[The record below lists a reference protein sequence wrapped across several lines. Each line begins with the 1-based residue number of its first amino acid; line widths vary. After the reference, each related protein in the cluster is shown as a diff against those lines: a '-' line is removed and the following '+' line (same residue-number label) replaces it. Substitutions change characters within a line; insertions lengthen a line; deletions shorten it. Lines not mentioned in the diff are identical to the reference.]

1 MATSRM
7 AVNPRPLWESR
18 WVEWGTLLVLILV
31 VLSVLWRYGQ
41 QVRGQAERAAVQST
55 LGALRTALVLDHTH
69 AMLTGAGKALGVR
82 QGDVVLPNPFTLLQS
97 PAANYAG
104 EVPPALLQEVPA
116 GRWVYD
122 RRCACIGYKPQDEA
136 ALGATEGA
144 QALWFLL
151 HSEGAAPQLR
161 PMQAYVWDGQLVD

>member
-1 MATSRM
+1 MATLRV
-7 AVNPRPLWESR
+7 AVEPRPLWESR

-31 VLSVLWRYGQ
+31 VASVLWRYGQ
-41 QVRGQAERAAVQST
+41 QVRAQAERAAVQST

-69 AMLTGAGKALGVR
+69 AMLVAGKAPAPASEGAA
-82 QGDVVLPNPFTLLQS
+82 LPNPFTLLQS
-97 PAANYAG
+97 PAANYEG

-122 RRCACIGYKPQDEA
+122 RRCACIGYKPQDPA
-136 ALGATEGA
+136 ALDATEGA

-151 HSEGAAPQLR
+151 RADGSAPQLR
-161 PMQAYVWDGQLVD
+161 PMQVYVWDGQVVD